1 MVFFECHQT
10 GASGESGMSMDIWF
24 KAKVDWGEAL
34 GLLSDTEAGRFA
46 KALWRYAATGQAERL
61 NGREQM
67 LFALVLADLR
77 REAEARRRLS
87 AVRSEAGRRGGRP
100 RGESN
105 ESFCFSEKATQS
117 HKESIERE
125 REITIQNAEKG
136 CAQGGGAACTL
147 ASGGLAGGD
156 GGGGKAP
163 ARGPGDGGAAGGVAS
178 GGGLA
183 GGDGG
188 GGAGGGVAG
197 GAAGFGGA
205 GGGVAGVAG
214 GAGGGVAGGGGLA
227 GGAAGF
233 GVAAGFGGA
242 AGCGGATGGGE
253 ESGFCL
259 PLNDG
264 SEWGV
269 GAEEVRQWQALYPA
283 VDVPQALRSMRGW
296 LLANRTRRKT
306 ARGIE
311 RFVVA
316 WLSREQDRARASPAA
331 RVSEQRYGQ
340 REYGP
345 DEFGELSPE
354 QLEMLGG
361 DRL

>member
-136 CAQGGGAACTL
+136 CAQGGGAACTP

-163 ARGPGDGGAAGGVAS
+163 ACGPGGGGAAGGAAS

-188 GGAGGGVAG
+188 GGAAGGGGVAG
-197 GAAGFGGA
+197 GAAGCGGAASFGGA
-205 GGGVAGVAG
+205 TGGGVAG
-214 GAGGGVAGGGGLA
+214 
-227 GGAAGF
+227 
-233 GVAAGFGGA
+233 
-242 AGCGGATGGGE
+242 GGGE

>member
-1 MVFFECHQT
+1 
-10 GASGESGMSMDIWF
+10 MSMDIWF

-136 CAQGGGAACTL
+136 CAQGGGAACTP

-163 ARGPGDGGAAGGVAS
+163 ACGPGGGGAAGGVAS

-188 GGAGGGVAG
+188 GGAAGGGGVAG
-197 GAAGFGGA
+197 GAAGCGGAASFGGA
-205 GGGVAGVAG
+205 TGGGVAGVAG
-214 GAGGGVAGGGGLA
+214 GAGG
-227 GGAAGF
+227 
-233 GVAAGFGGA
+233 AAGFGGL
-242 AGCGGATGGGE
+242 AGVAGVAGGGGE

>member
-136 CAQGGGAACTL
+136 CAQGGGAACTP
-147 ASGGLAGGD
+147 ASGGLAGED

-163 ARGPGDGGAAGGVAS
+163 ARGPV
-178 GGGLA
+178 
-183 GGDGG
+183 
-188 GGAGGGVAG
+188 
-197 GAAGFGGA
+197 
-205 GGGVAGVAG
+205 
-214 GAGGGVAGGGGLA
+214 
-227 GGAAGF
+227 
-233 GVAAGFGGA
+233 
-242 AGCGGATGGGE
+242 
-253 ESGFCL
+253 
-259 PLNDG
+259 
-264 SEWGV
+264 
-269 GAEEVRQWQALYPA
+269 
-283 VDVPQALRSMRGW
+283 
-296 LLANRTRRKT
+296 
-306 ARGIE
+306 
-311 RFVVA
+311 
-316 WLSREQDRARASPAA
+316 
-331 RVSEQRYGQ
+331 
-340 REYGP
+340 
-345 DEFGELSPE
+345 
-354 QLEMLGG
+354 
-361 DRL
+361 

>member
-1 MVFFECHQT
+1 
-10 GASGESGMSMDIWF
+10 MSMDIWF

-136 CAQGGGAACTL
+136 CAQGGGAACTP

-163 ARGPGDGGAAGGVAS
+163 ACGPGGGGAAGGVAS

-188 GGAGGGVAG
+188 GGAAGGGGVAGGAAGCDGLAGGGVAGGAAGFGGAAGCG

-205 GGGVAGVAG
+205 GGGVAG
-214 GAGGGVAGGGGLA
+214 GAGGDAG
-227 GGAAGF
+227 
-233 GVAAGFGGA
+233 
-242 AGCGGATGGGE
+242 
-253 ESGFCL
+253 
-259 PLNDG
+259 
-264 SEWGV
+264 
-269 GAEEVRQWQALYPA
+269 
-283 VDVPQALRSMRGW
+283 
-296 LLANRTRRKT
+296 
-306 ARGIE
+306 
-311 RFVVA
+311 
-316 WLSREQDRARASPAA
+316 
-331 RVSEQRYGQ
+331 
-340 REYGP
+340 
-345 DEFGELSPE
+345 
-354 QLEMLGG
+354 
-361 DRL
+361 